1 MLPVMSGQPLVGGGD
16 DEDDEDDDEPVEGVN
31 YCVQNY
37 VCYLWY
43 LCVCINVL
51 AILQE
56 DDPVSD
62 VCLRMCLL
70 FSVVMVF

>member
-16 DEDDEDDDEPVEGVN
+16 DDEDDDDDDEPVEGEK
-31 YCVQNY
+31 YCAQII
-37 VCYLWY
+37 VCHMCY
-43 LCVCINVL
+43 LCVYHVL

-62 VCLRMCLL
+62 VRVLMCLL
-70 FSVVMVF
+70 SLITVV

>member
-16 DEDDEDDDEPVEGVN
+16 DDEEDDDDDEPVEGEK
-31 YCVQNY
+31 YCAQII
-37 VCYLWY
+37 VCHMCY
-43 LCVCINVL
+43 LCVYNVL

-62 VCLRMCLL
+62 VCVLMCLL
-70 FSVVMVF
+70 SLITVV